1 MRSMAFSEAIQKLD
15 AYWLYLVNRRWS
27 NPVFDTVVPWLR
39 YQEVWYPCYIFL
51 IAFALINFGKR
62 GGWWIA
68 GFIATIGLSDTVSS
82 RLIKLSVERLRP
94 CNNVDVL
101 QFLQLRV
108 THCSGGYSFTSSHAA
123 NHFAMATFIAITL
136 QPIVGKKI
144 KWVYVWAASIAYAQ
158 VYVGVHYPIDVIG
171 GSLVGIAIGWV
182 TGNYFNK
189 KIGLKGLGTH
199 A

>member
-1 MRSMAFSEAIQKLD
+1 MRCMAFPEVIQKLD

-39 YQEVWYPCYIFL
+39 YQEVWYPFYIFL

-62 GGWWIA
+62 GAWWIA

-136 QPIVGKKI
+136 QPIVGNKI

-158 VYVGVHYPIDVIG
+158 VYVGVHYPIDVMSG
-171 GSLVGIAIGWV
+171 TLVGIAIGWV

>member
-1 MRSMAFSEAIQKLD
+1 MAFPESLQKLD

-27 NPVFDTVVPWLR
+27 NPVFDTAVPWLR
-39 YQEVWYPCYIFL
+39 YQEVWYPFYIFL

-62 GGWWIA
+62 GAWWIA

-123 NHFAMATFIAITL
+123 NHFAMATFIALTL

-144 KWVYVWAASIAYAQ
+144 KWVYVWAASIGFAQ
-158 VYVGVHYPIDVIG
+158 VYVGVHYPIDVIC
-171 GSLVGIAIGWV
+171 GSLVGIVIGWM

>member
-1 MRSMAFSEAIQKLD
+1 MAFPEAIQKLD

-39 YQEVWYPCYIFL
+39 YQEVWYPFYIFL

-62 GGWWIA
+62 GAWWIA

-136 QPIVGKKI
+136 QPIVGNKI

-158 VYVGVHYPIDVIG
+158 VYVGVHYPIDVLSG
-171 GSLVGIAIGWV
+171 TLVGIAIGWV
-182 TGNYFNK
+182 TGNYFN
-189 KIGLKGLGTH
+189 
-199 A
+199 

>member
-1 MRSMAFSEAIQKLD
+1 MAFSEAIQKLD